1 MKRSTLLAA
10 LVLLGGTLLQA
21 LLWSRQWIYGDQY
34 ALFLSGLDLLET
46 GRLPPVAKYMSGGG
60 HIPGSLLP
68 LLIAGPLEA
77 WTDYRAPV
85 LLIGACHLAAA
96 GVLAATVGR
105 ALGISFLAAYLAAY
119 WLSPWRLYHA
129 GFVWEPAY
137 VFLPAALHLACAWRL
152 RAGPHFGWSLLLAAT
167 LTATLQVHASFV
179 VLVALTALL
188 ALRRAIRID
197 WRGALAGVA
206 SGALTLIPTAQA
218 WLAGS
223 LPRMTPGETEE
234 FSRVAVGGLNAL
246 KALAYWLRM
255 GAPDIGRRLR
265 ESSFAD
271 AEIIESDVRMGLAAG
286 VLTMLVAL
294 STVSVIVALLASR
307 DYFRGGPALRAG
319 RAWLAGWAARAG
331 SAFRT
336 GWAQRAGSAFRAGWA
351 QRAGSAFR
359 AGWAFRGRSAF
370 RGGDAPVA
378 WSADDWFRAYAG
390 LCLVAMCASAALSP
404 VPVQGWHVVIALHAA
419 CLPVAAWLRAAFEGG
434 SAPRRAVASSF
445 VLLQVAVVLA
455 LAFGHPMY
463 QPLSGERLLEQDLPA
478 AVRAIIPAS
487 GP

>member
-1 MKRSTLLAA
+1 MLYHCAAA
-10 LVLLGGTLLQA
+10 LPSRANGGWMPSSPVEAILAGVPRQGGGHGLAKGQALVIGAVLIGGGVLQA
-21 LLWSRQWIYGDQY
+21 VLWSRQWIYGDQY

-77 WTDYRAPV
+77 WADYRAPA
-85 LLIGACHLAAA
+85 LLIGAGHLT
-96 GVLAATVGR
+96 GVAVLGICLGR
-105 ALGISFLAAYLAAY
+105 ALGGAFLAAYLAAY

-137 VFLPAALHLACAWRL
+137 VFLPAALHLASTWRL
-152 RAGPHFGWSLLLAAT
+152 RGGPHPGWSLLLAAT
-167 LTATLQVHASFV
+167 LTVTLQLHASFV
-179 VLVALTALL
+179 VLVVLTVLL
-188 ALRRAIRID
+188 AARRMIRID

-206 SGALTLIPTAQA
+206 SGGLTLVPTAQA
-218 WLAGS
+218 WLAGT
-223 LPRMTPGETEE
+223 LPRMAPGETED
-234 FSRVAVGGLNAL
+234 FSRLAVGGLNAL

-271 AEIIESDVRMGLAAG
+271 AGVVEPNVGTALASGLLPALVG
-286 VLTMLVAL
+286 LSVL
-294 STVSVIVALLASR
+294 SVLVALLASR
-307 DYFRGGPALRAG
+307 DYFREGLPFGGRS
-319 RAWLAGWAARAG
+319 AARA
-331 SAFRT
+331 A
-336 GWAQRAGSAFRAGWA
+336 
-351 QRAGSAFR
+351 
-359 AGWAFRGRSAF
+359 
-370 RGGDAPVA
+370 DAPGAV
-378 WSADDWFRAYAG
+378 SPDDWFRAYAG
-390 LCLVAMCASAALSP
+390 WCLVALVASAAVSP

-419 CLPVAAWLRAAFEGG
+419 CLPVAAWLRAAFGG
-434 SAPRRAVASSF
+434 ASAPRRALAASF
-445 VLLQVAVVLA
+445 VLLQVAVALA

-463 QPLSGERLLEQDLPA
+463 QPLSGERLLEQDLPS